1 MISAANMVLPETLRQ
16 YIEETK
22 QKMTEREFIEKQ
34 ATALGVVITGKLRRS
49 AENESAEVEKCF
61 VDESGKLYML
71 RHGILTIRDA
81 AGNVYWKVEDE

>member
-1 MISAANMVLPETLRQ
+1 
-16 YIEETK
+16 
-22 QKMTEREFIEKQ
+22 MTEREYIEKQ
-34 ATALGVVITGKLRRS
+34 ADALGVSITGKLRRS

-71 RHGILTIRDA
+71 RHGILTIRDT